1 MKNKKNETAKL
12 ETAKTAKTETA
23 KTEKPIIKAET
34 GKSETGFFRLEYR
47 DGIRK
52 EAKPQIL
59 RAFITNGI
67 AIFSNGNFSQF
78 GNGHAFTIMEE
89 IKPFRLR
96 VKKANIERHVSVH
109 GAESLVL
116 KKVLETGAELY

>member
-12 ETAKTAKTETA
+12 ETAETVKT
-23 KTEKPIIKAET
+23 IKAET
-34 GKSETGFFRLEYR
+34 GKSETGFFKLEYR

-52 EAKPQIL
+52 DAKVQTL

-78 GNGHAFTIMEE
+78 GNGHSFTVQEQ

-96 VKKANIERHVSVH
+96 VKKVNIDRHIKVH
-109 GAESLVL
+109 GSDSVVL
-116 KKVLETGAELY
+116 KKVLENKPELY